1 MKRIFLLEIFTL
13 LLILVTAGYLRFTN
27 VSGNPGWYTDEA
39 THVDIAYHLLRGEV
53 RYMAITQSTLLFAR
67 PPLFHL
73 LLSGWFRLIGEG
85 IGSLRLFTAA
95 LGVLSVGMLYA
106 VGRQISGKAG
116 FGLLAAGLLAIYPQA
131 VLYSRFGFSYNLLP
145 PLMLLA
151 LLGISTY
158 LRNGQRGWLGLA
170 AGCIGLGVVSD
181 LMAFTFIPALM
192 LIVVFRRWRDVWWS
206 LPLVAAP
213 FGVYSCVMFF
223 TVPNAFLFDL
233 SFTFGRLNMLTPIE
247 QIANTA
253 LNYTTLLSQDFWIL
267 AGVIGLFLLRPNHLK
282 ISGLALFWIPLL
294 LMGRTVAL
302 HSLSAYYMIPLLPLI
317 ALGAAGLLW
326 YGIPH
331 GYWSLCDALANQLQ
345 GRHVHEVRIVVG
357 VLVLGVVA
365 IPLLTS
371 LKLTVDGVQMGL
383 RTAIDPFLVNP
394 LDAQSA
400 ANYLKTYANEQDV
413 VIASPAVGWQ
423 FQVNTADFQ
432 MAVAANGEDAPHL
445 PGNIPSERWAF
456 DPRLENAD
464 WIVVDDLWRNWG
476 TVHIPGVARMLPIVE
491 SWSLVFEAGVIRI
504 YQNPIARSVR
514 SRDS

>member
-1 MKRIFLLEIFTL
+1 MA
-13 LLILVTAGYLRFTN
+13 AGYLRFTN
-27 VSGNPGWYTDEA
+27 VSENPGWYTDEA
-39 THVDIAYHLLRGEV
+39 AHVDIAHHLLHGEV
-53 RYMAITQSTLLFAR
+53 RYMAIKQSTLLFAR

-73 LLSGWFRLIGEG
+73 LLSGWFRLVGEG

-116 FGLLAAGLLAIYPQA
+116 FGLLAAGMLAIYPQA

-145 PLMLLA
+145 PLILLA
-151 LLGISTY
+151 LSGISVY
-158 LRNGQRGWLGLA
+158 LRDGQRGWLGLA

-192 LIVVFRRWRDVWWS
+192 VIVVFRRWRDLWWS
-206 LPLVAAP
+206 LMLVAVP
-213 FGVYSCVMFF
+213 FGVYTCVMFL
-223 TVPNAFLFDL
+223 TIPNAFLFDL
-233 SFTFGRLNMLTPIE
+233 SFTFGRLNTLTLTE
-247 QIANTA
+247 QIANVA

-267 AGVIGLFLLRPNHLK
+267 AGVIGLFLLQPNLLK
-282 ISGLALFWIPLL
+282 LAGIILFWVPML

-326 YGIPH
+326 YGLPLI
-331 GYWSLCDALANQLQ
+331 YRLLRDALSEALQ
-345 GRHVHEVRIVVG
+345 GHYAIVISILVG
-357 VLVLGVVA
+357 GFIFGVA
-365 IPLLTS
+365 ATPLFTS
-371 LKLTVDGVQMGL
+371 LKLTIDGVQTQL

-394 LDAQSA
+394 SDAQSA
-400 ANYLKTYANEQDV
+400 ANYLKTHANEQDV

-423 FQVNTADFQ
+423 FQVNTMDFQ

-445 PGNIPSERWAF
+445 PGNIPPERWVF

-464 WIVVDDLWRNWG
+464 WVVVDDLWRNWG
-476 TVHIPGVARMLPIVE
+476 AVHIPGVARMLPIVE
-491 SWSLVFEAGVIRI
+491 SWPVVFEAGAIWI
-504 YQNPIARSVR
+504 YQNPIANSVR
-514 SRDS
+514 SPDS

>member
-1 MKRIFLLEIFTL
+1 VKRIFLLEIFTL

-27 VSGNPGWYTDEA
+27 VSENPGWYTDEA
-39 THVDIAYHLLRGEV
+39 THVDIAHHLLRGEV

-73 LLSGWFRLIGEG
+73 LLSGWFRLIGER

-151 LLGISTY
+151 LLGISAY
-158 LRNGQRGWLGLA
+158 LRDGQRSWLTLA
-170 AGCIGLGVVSD
+170 ALAIGLGVVSD
-181 LMAFTFIPALM
+181 LMALTFIPALL
-192 LIVVFRRWRDVWWS
+192 LIVLLRCWRDVLWG
-206 LPLVAAP
+206 LPLTVVP
-213 FGVYSCVMFF
+213 FGVYAGVMFL
-223 TVPNAFLFDL
+223 TVPDAFLFDL
-233 SFTFGRLNMLTPIE
+233 GFTFGRLNSLSPIG
-247 QIANTA
+247 QIANVA
-253 LNYTTLLSQDFWIL
+253 LNYSTLLSQDFWIL
-267 AGVIGLFLLRPNHLK
+267 AGVIGLFLLRPTHLRLA
-282 ISGLALFWIPLL
+282 GLALFWIPLL

-331 GYWSLCDALANQLQ
+331 GYRSLCDALANQLQ
-345 GRHVHEVRIVVG
+345 GRHVHGVRIVAG

-371 LKLTVDGVQMGL
+371 LKLTVDGVQTQL

-394 LDAQSA
+394 ADAHA
-400 ANYLKTYANEQDV
+400 AAEYLNTNADEQDV

-423 FQVNTADFQ
+423 FRANTADFQ

-445 PGNIPSERWAF
+445 PGNIPPERWVF

-464 WIVVDDLWRNWG
+464 WAVVDNLWRNWG
-476 TVHIPGVARMLPIVE
+476 GVHIPGVARMLQTVE
-491 SWSLVFEAGVIRI
+491 SWLLVFEAGVIRI